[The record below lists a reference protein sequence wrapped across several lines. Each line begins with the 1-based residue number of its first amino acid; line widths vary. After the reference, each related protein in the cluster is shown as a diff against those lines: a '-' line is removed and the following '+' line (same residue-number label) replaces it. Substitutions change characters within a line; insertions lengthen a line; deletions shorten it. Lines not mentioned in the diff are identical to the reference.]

1 MRIIRLLSDGLG
13 KVLDALIVLFIVTMT
28 VFMTAQVAGR
38 YLFGTGLYWAE
49 ELSRFSMVFMVYTG
63 AALASRHQD
72 HIRVTILDELLKGVW
87 YRIYRT
93 IIALITIGFIVI
105 VSVIGFRTLPVLAQQ
120 TSPNMGVSM
129 HFIYAI
135 LPVGLTVMTAYEIL
149 TIVGLFVRSEARNA

>member
-63 AALASRHQD
+63 AALASRH
-72 HIRVTILDELLKGVW
+72 
-87 YRIYRT
+87 
-93 IIALITIGFIVI
+93 
-105 VSVIGFRTLPVLAQQ
+105 
-120 TSPNMGVSM
+120 
-129 HFIYAI
+129 
-135 LPVGLTVMTAYEIL
+135 
-149 TIVGLFVRSEARNA
+149 